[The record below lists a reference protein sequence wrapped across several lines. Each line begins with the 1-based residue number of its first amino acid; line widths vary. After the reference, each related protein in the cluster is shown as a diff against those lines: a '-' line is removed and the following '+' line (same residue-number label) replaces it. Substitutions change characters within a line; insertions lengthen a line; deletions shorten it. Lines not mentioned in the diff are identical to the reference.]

1 MLRPAGLRVGARA
14 TDTPNIPLVKLSA
27 RNQLEGVVTRVDH
40 GAVMSTV
47 VVRLAGGQEVVSA
60 ITRDSAETLALAEGD
75 DVKAVIKATEV
86 MIAKD

>member
-1 MLRPAGLRVGARA
+1 MR
-14 TDTPNIPLVKLSA
+14 LSA
-27 RNQLEGVVTRVDH
+27 RNQLEGVVARVDH

-60 ITRDSAETLALAEGD
+60 ITRDSAEGLELKEGEA
-75 DVKAVIKATEV
+75 VLAVIKATEV